1 MKPAL
6 PFLAIAA
13 GLAVVIAVGT
23 TAAVTRPASASATT
37 RSPFVR
43 PKFEPARPNDAVDLT
58 RRWMLGEREKLDSLS
73 VHTQACY
80 DALDGAGMRYT
91 HISASRNLKGCGYND
106 DAVTIDKSFVKYA
119 APETLVM
126 TCNLAA
132 RLELWEREVVAPAAE
147 KHFGVP
153 LTGVVAFGTFSCR
166 RVNGDG
172 PMSEHAYARAA
183 DIAGFKLADGR
194 TVTEL
199 QSFRSKGPEGAFLRE
214 IHDRACD
221 VFDVTLGPDFNADH
235 ANHFHLDVGG
245 GHTCH

>member
-1 MKPAL
+1 MKRAL
-6 PFLAIAA
+6 PFIAIAA
-13 GLAVVIAVGT
+13 GLAVVIAFAT
-23 TAAVTRPASASATT
+23 TVAVTRPASATSRSA
-37 RSPFVR
+37 FAR
-43 PKFEPARPNDAVDLT
+43 PNFEPARPGEAVDLT
-58 RRWMLGEREKLDSLS
+58 RHWMLGEREKLDTLA

-91 HISASRNLKGCGYND
+91 HISASRNVKGCGYND
-106 DAVTIDKSFVKYA
+106 DAVTIDKSFVKYT

-153 LTGVVAFGTFSCR
+153 LTSVVAFGTFSCR

-194 TVTEL
+194 EISVEKDWADPGP
-199 QSFRSKGPEGAFLRE
+199 KGQFLHRVRDGACRVFAMVLSPDYNGAHKNHIHVDMSVYRE
-214 IHDRACD
+214 
-221 VFDVTLGPDFNADH
+221 
-235 ANHFHLDVGG
+235 
-245 GHTCH
+245 CH

>member
-1 MKPAL
+1 MKRAL
-6 PFLAIAA
+6 PFIVIAA
-13 GLAVVIAVGT
+13 GLAVVIAFGT
-23 TAAVTRPASASATT
+23 TIAVTRPASATARSA
-37 RSPFVR
+37 FVR
-43 PKFEPARPNDAVDLT
+43 PNFEPARPGEAVDLT
-58 RRWMLGEREKLDSLS
+58 RHWMLGEREKLDRLS

-91 HISASRNLKGCGYND
+91 HLAGSRNVKGCGYNN
-106 DAVTIDKSFVKYA
+106 DAVTIDKSFVKYS

-147 KHFGVP
+147 KHFGAP
-153 LTGVVAFGTFSCR
+153 LTGIVAFGTFSCR

-172 PMSEHAYARAA
+172 PRREHAYARAA

-194 TVTEL
+194 TITVLE
-199 QSFRSKGPEGAFLRE
+199 SFRSKGPDGAFLRE

-221 VFDVTLGPDFNADH
+221 VFDVTLGPDFNAEH

-245 GHTCH
+245 GHSCH

>member
-1 MKPAL
+1 MKPAA
-6 PFLAIAA
+6 FHYIAIAGGLAIF
-13 GLAVVIAVGT
+13 IAVGLGF
-23 TAAVTRPASASATT
+23 AASRPASASA
-37 RSPFVR
+37 RSAFVR
-43 PKFEPARPNDAVDLT
+43 PNFEPARPSEAVDLT
-58 RRWMLGEREKLDSLS
+58 RHWMLGEREKLDGLSL
-73 VHTQACY
+73 HKQACY
-80 DALDGAGMRYT
+80 DALDGAGVRYT
-91 HISASRNLKGCGYND
+91 PIAAARNSKGCGYND
-106 DAVTIDKSFVKYA
+106 DAVTIDKSFVKYS

-126 TCNLAA
+126 TCGLAA

-183 DIAGFKLADGR
+183 DISGFRLADGR
-194 TVTEL
+194 TITVL
-199 QSFRSKGPEGAFLRE
+199 KSFRAKGAEGAFLRE

-221 VFDVTLGPDFNADH
+221 VFDVTLGPDYNAEH

-245 GHTCH
+245 GHACR

>member
-1 MKPAL
+1 MKRAL

-13 GLAVVIAVGT
+13 GLAVIIAVGA
-23 TAAVTRPASASATT
+23 TAVTTRPASATA

-43 PKFEPARPNDAVDLT
+43 PNFEPVRPNEAVDLT
-58 RRWMLGEREKLDSLS
+58 RRWMLGEREKLDTLS

-91 HISASRNLKGCGYND
+91 HIAASRNVKGCGYND
-106 DAVTIDKSFVKYA
+106 DAVTIDKSIVKYS

-147 KHFGVP
+147 KHLGVP

-183 DIAGFKLADGR
+183 DIVAQFD
-194 TVTEL
+194 
-199 QSFRSKGPEGAFLRE
+199 EGLRRLNRLL
-214 IHDRACD
+214 DR
-221 VFDVTLGPDFNADH
+221 G
-235 ANHFHLDVGG
+235 
-245 GHTCH
+245 